1 MTSSTLVL
9 TVPGSAGEHD
19 VRSLVLAYGA
29 VQLLR
34 ESPTTFHAMFETCEL
49 AQAFF
54 EGESDLSIAGEAVAL
69 PPDWPPLAAGDPLAT
84 LPLPA
89 AFEAL
94 QFPFELDPFQ
104 KKALAAV
111 DRGESVLVAAHTS
124 AGKTVVAQYAV
135 ATSLRGK
142 QRVVY

>member
-1 MTSSTLVL
+1 MSSSSTLVL

-69 PPDWPPLAAGDPLAT
+69 DYLPRKRRAEEAGIGTDA
-84 LPLPA
+84 PLP
-89 AFEAL
+89 
-94 QFPFELDPFQ
+94 
-104 KKALAAV
+104 
-111 DRGESVLVAAHTS
+111 
-124 AGKTVVAQYAV
+124 
-135 ATSLRGK
+135 
-142 QRVVY
+142 